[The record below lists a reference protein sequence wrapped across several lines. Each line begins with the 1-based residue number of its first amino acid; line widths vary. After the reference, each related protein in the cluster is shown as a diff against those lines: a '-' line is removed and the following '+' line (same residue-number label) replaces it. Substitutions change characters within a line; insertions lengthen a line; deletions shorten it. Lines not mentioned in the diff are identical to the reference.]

1 VSLPETGALGPA
13 KALAPR
19 CHRSQTGANRS
30 GRNCLCTGH
39 SWKLNG
45 GTTQC
50 HLVRSR
56 RSLLQ
61 TCSIHRPLALLAK
74 GSAAWEVA
82 EGVAAE
88 GVAAEGVLVYL
99 VESRLH
105 SSFPASSRG
114 LPHIVHWLPTLRT
127 SDCYRHTS
135 LASAE
140 AAVEAAVGVAVGVV
154 PVWSKH
160 HSSEHNFRASSQGLP
175 RILQW
180 RPNLRMPDSHRSTAA
195 VQESVPECRNRSSH
209 DSSPACSRGL
219 SRILHWRPNL
229 RMPDS
234 HRSTSKHHSSEHSI
248 PA

>member
-1 VSLPETGALGPA
+1 MGALGPA
-13 KALAPR
+13 RAPR

-30 GRNCLCTGH
+30 GRNCLRTGH
-39 SWKLNG
+39 NWKMTG

-50 HLVRSR
+50 HLVHSR

-74 GSAAWEVA
+74 GSAWGSA

-127 SDCYRHTS
+127 SDGYRRTS
-135 LASAE
+135 PASVE
-140 AAVEAAVGVAVGVV
+140 AAVEAAVGVVVGVV
-154 PVWSKH
+154 PV
-160 HSSEHNFRASSQGLP
+160 R
-175 RILQW
+175 
-180 RPNLRMPDSHRSTAA
+180 
-195 VQESVPECRNRSSH
+195 
-209 DSSPACSRGL
+209 
-219 SRILHWRPNL
+219 
-229 RMPDS
+229 
-234 HRSTSKHHSSEHSI
+234 SKHHSSEHSI